1 MMDIRFL
8 LSLLLFVFLV
18 SCGPKSPESMLPEGL
33 SDEARGNERT
43 KQLNEKIVQGSFKE
57 PVSSDY
63 LIGPGDLL
71 GIKVYEAEDLS
82 AEARVNTMG
91 IVTYPLLGEV
101 ELGSLTTQEAEAK
114 LEKLIG
120 AKYVKDPHVSIFIK
134 EYRSKRV
141 AVVGAVNSPG
151 NYELLGQ
158 GNILDALALA
168 GGLSAESGKTVY
180 LTRRSEGK
188 QYEIDLDQLLVKGDT
203 ELNLP
208 VQMGDTVFVPEAGT
222 YYVNGA
228 VDRPG
233 TFRLTEDIT
242 VSQAIEIAGGAGFGT
257 SGIKLLRYQD
267 GDRQVIPIDI
277 KAIQN
282 GEQKDIALQDQ
293 DVVYVGKN
301 PIIAIFQSLSFGLRA
316 FPFVVT
322 GGMTGM

>member
-1 MMDIRFL
+1 MDIRFL
-8 LSLLLFVFLV
+8 LPLLLFVFLV

-82 AEARVNTMG
+82 PEARVNTMG

-101 ELGSLTTQEAEAK
+101 ELGSLTTQEAETK

-168 GGLSAESGKTVY
+168 GGLSAESGKTVC
-180 LTRRSEGK
+180 LTRRSEGN
-188 QYEIDLDQLLVKGDT
+188 QYEIDLDQLLV
-203 ELNLP
+203 
-208 VQMGDTVFVPEAGT
+208 
-222 YYVNGA
+222 
-228 VDRPG
+228 
-233 TFRLTEDIT
+233 
-242 VSQAIEIAGGAGFGT
+242 
-257 SGIKLLRYQD
+257 
-267 GDRQVIPIDI
+267 
-277 KAIQN
+277 
-282 GEQKDIALQDQ
+282 
-293 DVVYVGKN
+293 
-301 PIIAIFQSLSFGLRA
+301 
-316 FPFVVT
+316 
-322 GGMTGM
+322 